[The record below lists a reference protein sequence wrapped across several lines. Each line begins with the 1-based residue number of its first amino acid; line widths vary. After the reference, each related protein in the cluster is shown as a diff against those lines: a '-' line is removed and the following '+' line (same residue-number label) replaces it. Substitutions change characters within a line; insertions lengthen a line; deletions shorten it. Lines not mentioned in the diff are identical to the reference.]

1 QVLAVLLI
9 PASLC
14 YTLGQMVGDRRQGW
28 ALLAAMLVLFVPL
41 LALDAWA
48 ESRPNPAYPSL
59 VAQAPSLAPDA
70 QQPGGN
76 MEGKELRF
84 GVADSVRW
92 SVATTSASNGS
103 VNANQ
108 DS

>member
-28 ALLAAMLVLFVPL
+28 ALLAAMLVLFIPL

-48 ESRPNPAYPSL
+48 ESRPNPGYPSV
-59 VAQAPSLAPDA
+59 VAQTPGDPGVT
-70 QQPGGN
+70 QQSGGN

-84 GVADSVRW
+84 GIADSALW
-92 SVATTSASNGS
+92 SVATTAASNGS
-103 VNANQ
+103 VNAMH